1 MVRLHKTLH
10 MPGVEERG
18 RRRTFLYA
26 SVTSDADND
35 ADGAFSAAC

>member
-1 MVRLHKTLH
+1 MFRLLKKLH

-18 RRRTFLYA
+18 MRRTFLYA
-26 SVTSDADND
+26 AVTSDADND